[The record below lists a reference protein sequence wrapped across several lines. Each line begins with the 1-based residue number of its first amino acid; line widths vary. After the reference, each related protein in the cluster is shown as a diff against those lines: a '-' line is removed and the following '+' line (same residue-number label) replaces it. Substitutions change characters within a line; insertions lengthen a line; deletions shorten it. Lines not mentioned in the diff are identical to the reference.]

1 MYRSNWLSFEEW
13 KDQGMPILGTTSTE
27 AVKLYDAALTQY
39 VGWYDDPVMGGIA
52 HTMAKLEQADPNFIL
67 GKAFTLSMKLFG
79 FSENYFYNQ
88 DLKMEVDGSTHAL
101 AHTYLMQKRYGEGQ
115 NFMKDTCKLWTTANL
130 LACHNYWHFALF
142 HLSDDKADEAVYL
155 LDNEILP
162 RFRSTQTPISITNA
176 SSLLFRLFLMEPDKC
191 PLSKDQMATTFNE
204 IFSVSKQYLNR
215 HILPFA
221 DIHYMMTC
229 IGSGHTVEAAD
240 LVETFKT
247 SPYATTHPEM
257 LPILVDFMS
266 SMLYYHEG
274 NFTKATDMLLSI
286 KNSLHLIGGSVAQQ
300 DIFNQMLIAS
310 ATKSSNPSH
319 HKISQDHQL

>member
-88 DLKMEVDGSTHAL
+88 DLKMEVDGLKRKCEENKDKITVREYKHAQAAIQMSQSNWLGAASIWEEILDEYPTDLHALKMAFYMYQYNGQRKKQFNAVERVYPFFQRNNIVNAAYTDGLYAFVLEETGNYSEAEKYAKMGLMKNGYDGWATHAL

-142 HLSDDKADEAVYL
+142 HQSDDKADEAVYL

-162 RFRSTQTPISITNA
+162 RFRSTQTP
-176 SSLLFRLFLMEPDKC
+176 
-191 PLSKDQMATTFNE
+191 
-204 IFSVSKQYLNR
+204 Y
-215 HILPFA
+215 
-221 DIHYMMTC
+221 
-229 IGSGHTVEAAD
+229 
-240 LVETFKT
+240 
-247 SPYATTHPEM
+247 
-257 LPILVDFMS
+257 
-266 SMLYYHEG
+266 
-274 NFTKATDMLLSI
+274 
-286 KNSLHLIGGSVAQQ
+286 
-300 DIFNQMLIAS
+300 
-310 ATKSSNPSH
+310 
-319 HKISQDHQL
+319 